1 MVYKKKKAQNLE
13 SFVFILIAFRYN
25 RMTNERSFHEATNQP
40 GYSFVLFT
48 TQTETS
54 KLLTAIGQFLSK
66 RNSSIKQ
73 WLLTLSILNTESH
86 WQQIL
91 ASWHDIQ
98 TGNVVSATEAFADIE
113 LLEETE
119 GIFNV

>member
-1 MVYKKKKAQNLE
+1 MNE
-13 SFVFILIAFRYN
+13 VFMKRP
-25 RMTNERSFHEATNQP
+25 NQQ

-48 TQTETS
+48 TQTATETV
-54 KLLTAIGQFLSK
+54 KLLTAIRQFFSE
-66 RNSSIKQ
+66 RSSSIKQ
-73 WLLTLSILNTESH
+73 WVLTLSILNTESH

-98 TGNVVSATEAFADIE
+98 AGNVVSASEAFADIE

-119 GIFNV
+119 GLFNG

>member
-1 MVYKKKKAQNLE
+1 
-13 SFVFILIAFRYN
+13 
-25 RMTNERSFHEATNQP
+25 MTNERSFHEATNQQ

-48 TQTETS
+48 TQTATETA
-54 KLLTAIGQFLSK
+54 KLLTAIRQFLSK
-66 RNSSIKQ
+66 RRSSIKQ
-73 WLLTLSILNTESH
+73 WVLTLSILNTESH

-98 TGNVVSATEAFADIE
+98 TGNMVSATEAFADIE

-119 GIFNV
+119 VLFNG